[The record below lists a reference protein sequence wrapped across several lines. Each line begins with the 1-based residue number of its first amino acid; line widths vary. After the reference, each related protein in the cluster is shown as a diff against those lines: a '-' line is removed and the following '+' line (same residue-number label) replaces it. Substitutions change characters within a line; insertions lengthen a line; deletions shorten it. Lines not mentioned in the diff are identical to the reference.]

1 MSEFSGLQ
9 IEDFQGNIQEAE
21 SKIFPLEVGPKNS
34 KNIGYFSTK
43 AVKIG
48 VDKSG
53 TNIYEYRLQQ
63 YNNAKGD
70 SATLKDSFNIDGNT
84 VKSAKFTN
92 EATIGRI
99 NKKGELEF
107 GIIDFDGNFKAN
119 PPVGAIKN
127 GNNISFSKKDLE
139 RAIKNSKKNLPITEK
154 FIVDPLG
161 DELLSTVN
169 RESLRKGTRQSY
181 ENLVYPTTLRRSD
194 NDRLK
199 ISVLPPL
206 ESESER
212 KGNKGKAI
220 GSVTLP
226 PPGKITDNN
235 KVDFKSGT
243 LNPLELALAE
253 AGLGLLLD
261 DNPEALQNATK
272 QFLDGTNDL
281 KTVVS
286 GLFVGKAINKSADAI
301 LSREAG
307 AIINPNMQLLF
318 NGPTLR
324 PFNFNYKMSP
334 RDRGESVQVQKI
346 IRMFKQSSAVQRTDT
361 NFFLRSPNRYR
372 LEFKTRGDSDHRFL
386 PKIKTCSL
394 LGFGVDY
401 TPENSY
407 MSYENSSMVSYNL
420 TFAFQEIEPV
430 FNDQYSQFDDLD
442 IGF

>member
-1 MSEFSGLQ
+1 MSSVKDL
-9 IEDFQGNIQEAE
+9 QGNIKESTSKSFKVGQYYYAAEA
-21 SKIFPLEVGPKNS
+21 K
-34 KNIGYFSTK
+34 
-43 AVKIG
+43 KIG
-48 VDKSG
+48 VTESGLNKYNYNLIQYDNSKLENPKAIGFLNKNFNTLNYFPSVQNLFAVRDRQGFQKGLIDKQFKNAIKTLEITK
-53 TNIYEYRLQQ
+53 TNI
-63 YNNAKGD
+63 K
-70 SATLKDSFNIDGNT
+70 IDNDVST
-84 VKSAKFTN
+84 SIEK
-92 EATIGRI
+92 TI
-99 NKKGELEF
+99 
-107 GIIDFDGNFKAN
+107 
-119 PPVGAIKN
+119 
-127 GNNISFSKKDLE
+127 E
-139 RAIKNSKKNLPITEK
+139 REK
-154 FIVDPLG
+154 IR
-161 DELLSTVN
+161 T
-169 RESLRKGTRQSY
+169 GTRQSY

-199 ISVLPPL
+199 ISILPPL

-253 AGLGLLLD
+253 AGLGLLLND
-261 DNPEALQNATK
+261 DPTSLQNATD
-272 QFLDGTNDL
+272 QFLKGGNDL

-346 IRMFKQSSAVQRTDT
+346 IRMFKQSSAVQRTET

>member
-1 MSEFSGLQ
+1 MSEFTTKKEKLVVPGSVITEYNKTKPGSQ
-9 IEDFQGNIQEAE
+9 IFGTDFAGDQYYDYKLNTVTGETQIFRD
-21 SKIFPLEVGPKNS
+21 SPFKIFDRKQIGIIKNKS
-34 KNIGYFSTK
+34 KVVELNDNATEFENFYFNRKDTKKNII
-43 AVKIG
+43 KI
-48 VDKSG
+48 
-53 TNIYEYRLQQ
+53 NQ
-63 YNNAKGD
+63 
-70 SATLKDSFNIDGNT
+70 
-84 VKSAKFTN
+84 
-92 EATIGRI
+92 
-99 NKKGELEF
+99 
-107 GIIDFDGNFKAN
+107 
-119 PPVGAIKN
+119 
-127 GNNISFSKKDLE
+127 
-139 RAIKNSKKNLPITEK
+139 KNLVDQGVSPKEVSEILPSNIAQDDGSSA
-154 FIVDPLG
+154 IVG
-161 DELLSTVN
+161 VVN
-169 RESLRKGTRQSY
+169 RESLRKGTRESY

-253 AGLGLLLD
+253 AGLGLLLND
-261 DNPEALQNATK
+261 DPTALQNATD
-272 QFLDGTNDL
+272 QFLKGGNDL

-346 IRMFKQSSAVQRTDT
+346 IRMFKQSSAVQRTET

>member
-1 MSEFSGLQ
+1 MSSVKDL
-9 IEDFQGNIQEAE
+9 QGNIKESTSKSFKVGQYYYAAEA
-21 SKIFPLEVGPKNS
+21 K
-34 KNIGYFSTK
+34 
-43 AVKIG
+43 KIG
-48 VDKSG
+48 VTESGLNKYNYNLIQYDNSKLENPKAIGFLNKNFNTLNYFPSVQNLFAVRDRQGFQKGLIDKQFKNAIKTLEITK
-53 TNIYEYRLQQ
+53 TNI
-63 YNNAKGD
+63 K
-70 SATLKDSFNIDGNT
+70 IDNDVST
-84 VKSAKFTN
+84 SIEK
-92 EATIGRI
+92 TI
-99 NKKGELEF
+99 
-107 GIIDFDGNFKAN
+107 
-119 PPVGAIKN
+119 
-127 GNNISFSKKDLE
+127 E
-139 RAIKNSKKNLPITEK
+139 REK
-154 FIVDPLG
+154 IR
-161 DELLSTVN
+161 T
-169 RESLRKGTRQSY
+169 GTRQSY

-199 ISVLPPL
+199 ISILPPL

-253 AGLGLLLD
+253 AGLGLLLND
-261 DNPEALQNATK
+261 DPTSLQNATK
-272 QFLDGTNDL
+272 QFLEGGNDL

-346 IRMFKQSSAVQRTDT
+346 IRMFKQSSAVQRTET

>member
-1 MSEFSGLQ
+1 MSVVK
-9 IEDFQGNIQEAE
+9 DPQGNIKKSTSKSFKVGQYYYAAEA
-21 SKIFPLEVGPKNS
+21 K
-34 KNIGYFSTK
+34 
-43 AVKIG
+43 KIG
-48 VDKSG
+48 VTESGLNKYNYNLIQYDNAKLENPKSIGFLNKNFNTLNYFPSVQNLFAVRDRQGFQKGLIDKQFKNAIKTLEITK
-53 TNIYEYRLQQ
+53 TNI
-63 YNNAKGD
+63 K
-70 SATLKDSFNIDGNT
+70 IDNDVST
-84 VKSAKFTN
+84 SIEK
-92 EATIGRI
+92 TI
-99 NKKGELEF
+99 
-107 GIIDFDGNFKAN
+107 
-119 PPVGAIKN
+119 
-127 GNNISFSKKDLE
+127 E
-139 RAIKNSKKNLPITEK
+139 REK
-154 FIVDPLG
+154 IR
-161 DELLSTVN
+161 T
-169 RESLRKGTRQSY
+169 GTRQSY

-199 ISVLPPL
+199 ISILPPL

-346 IRMFKQSSAVQRTDT
+346 IRMFKQSSAVQRTET

>member
-1 MSEFSGLQ
+1 MSEFTTKKEKLVVPGSVITEYNKTKPGSQ
-9 IEDFQGNIQEAE
+9 IFGTDFAGDQYYDYKLNTVTGETQIFRD
-21 SKIFPLEVGPKNS
+21 SPFKIFDRKQIGIIKNKS
-34 KNIGYFSTK
+34 KVVELNDNATEFENFYFNRKDTKKNII
-43 AVKIG
+43 KI
-48 VDKSG
+48 
-53 TNIYEYRLQQ
+53 NQ
-63 YNNAKGD
+63 
-70 SATLKDSFNIDGNT
+70 
-84 VKSAKFTN
+84 
-92 EATIGRI
+92 
-99 NKKGELEF
+99 
-107 GIIDFDGNFKAN
+107 
-119 PPVGAIKN
+119 
-127 GNNISFSKKDLE
+127 
-139 RAIKNSKKNLPITEK
+139 KNLVDQGVSPKEVSEILPSNIAQDDGSSA
-154 FIVDPLG
+154 IVG
-161 DELLSTVN
+161 VVN
-169 RESLRKGTRQSY
+169 RESLRKGTRESY

-199 ISVLPPL
+199 ISILPPL

-253 AGLGLLLD
+253 AGLGLLLKD
-261 DNPEALQNATK
+261 DPTALQNATED
-272 QFLDGTNDL
+272 FLNSGNDL
-281 KTVVS
+281 RTVVS

-346 IRMFKQSSAVQRTDT
+346 IRMFKQSSAVQRTET

>member
-1 MSEFSGLQ
+1 MSLV
-9 IEDFQGNIQEAE
+9 IEE
-21 SKIFPLEVGPKNS
+21 SNSRRIIVDLGIFPKQRG
-34 KNIGYFSTK
+34 IFSTQ
-43 AVKIG
+43 AVLNGKFANG
-48 VDKSG
+48 NPKYQYNVFQHESG
-53 TNIYEYRLQQ
+53 TSTSE
-63 YNNAKGD
+63 G
-70 SATLKDSFNIDGNT
+70 TLIGTYDINK
-84 VKSAKFTN
+84 
-92 EATIGRI
+92 GRI
-99 NKKGELEF
+99 NLNE
-107 GIIDFDGNFKAN
+107 
-119 PPVGAIKN
+119 VG
-127 GNNISFSKKDLE
+127 KKDPLLVG
-139 RAIKNSKKNLPITEK
+139 NSKILGPFSNLSRGIKTTIKDLDLPK
-154 FIVDPLG
+154 DK
-161 DELLSTVN
+161 DELTNNELSSSSVS
-169 RESLRKGTRQSY
+169 RESIRKGTRQSY

-212 KGNKGKAI
+212 KGNKGKTI

-253 AGLGLLLD
+253 AGLGILLND
-261 DNPEALQNATK
+261 DPTSLQNATK
-272 QFLDGTNDL
+272 QFLEGGNDL

-346 IRMFKQSSAVQRTDT
+346 IRMFKQSSAVQRTET

>member
-1 MSEFSGLQ
+1 MSSVKDL
-9 IEDFQGNIQEAE
+9 QGNIKESTSKSFKVGQYYYAAEA
-21 SKIFPLEVGPKNS
+21 K
-34 KNIGYFSTK
+34 
-43 AVKIG
+43 KIG
-48 VDKSG
+48 VTESGLNKYNYNLIQYDNSKLENPKAIGFLNKNFNTLNYFPSVQNLFAVRDRQGFQKGLIDKQFKNAIKTLEITK
-53 TNIYEYRLQQ
+53 TNI
-63 YNNAKGD
+63 K
-70 SATLKDSFNIDGNT
+70 IDNDVST
-84 VKSAKFTN
+84 SIEK
-92 EATIGRI
+92 TI
-99 NKKGELEF
+99 
-107 GIIDFDGNFKAN
+107 
-119 PPVGAIKN
+119 
-127 GNNISFSKKDLE
+127 E
-139 RAIKNSKKNLPITEK
+139 REK
-154 FIVDPLG
+154 IR
-161 DELLSTVN
+161 T
-169 RESLRKGTRQSY
+169 GTRQSY

-199 ISVLPPL
+199 ISILPPL

-346 IRMFKQSSAVQRTDT
+346 IRMFKQSSAVQRTET

>member
-1 MSEFSGLQ
+1 MSSVKDL
-9 IEDFQGNIQEAE
+9 QGNIKESTSKSFKVGQYYYAAEA
-21 SKIFPLEVGPKNS
+21 K
-34 KNIGYFSTK
+34 
-43 AVKIG
+43 KIG
-48 VDKSG
+48 VTESGLNKYNYNLIQYDNSKLENPKAIGFLNKNFNTLNYFPSVQNLFAVRDRQGFQKGLIDKQFKNAIKTLEITK
-53 TNIYEYRLQQ
+53 TNI
-63 YNNAKGD
+63 KID
-70 SATLKDSFNIDGNT
+70 KDVSTSIEKT
-84 VKSAKFTN
+84 
-92 EATIGRI
+92 
-99 NKKGELEF
+99 
-107 GIIDFDGNFKAN
+107 
-119 PPVGAIKN
+119 
-127 GNNISFSKKDLE
+127 LE
-139 RAIKNSKKNLPITEK
+139 REK
-154 FIVDPLG
+154 IR
-161 DELLSTVN
+161 T
-169 RESLRKGTRQSY
+169 GTRQSY

-199 ISVLPPL
+199 ISILPPL

-346 IRMFKQSSAVQRTDT
+346 IRMFKQSSAVQRTET

>member
-1 MSEFSGLQ
+1 MSEFTTKKEKLVVPGSVITEYNKTKPGSQ
-9 IEDFQGNIQEAE
+9 IFGTDFAGDQYYDYKLNTVTGETQIFRD
-21 SKIFPLEVGPKNS
+21 SPFKIFDRKQIGIIKNKS
-34 KNIGYFSTK
+34 KVVELNDNATEFENFYFNRKDTKKNII
-43 AVKIG
+43 KI
-48 VDKSG
+48 
-53 TNIYEYRLQQ
+53 NQ
-63 YNNAKGD
+63 
-70 SATLKDSFNIDGNT
+70 
-84 VKSAKFTN
+84 
-92 EATIGRI
+92 
-99 NKKGELEF
+99 
-107 GIIDFDGNFKAN
+107 
-119 PPVGAIKN
+119 
-127 GNNISFSKKDLE
+127 
-139 RAIKNSKKNLPITEK
+139 KNLVDQGVSPKEVSEILPSNIAQDDGSSA
-154 FIVDPLG
+154 IVG
-161 DELLSTVN
+161 VVN
-169 RESLRKGTRQSY
+169 RESLRKGTRESY

-199 ISVLPPL
+199 ISILPPL

-253 AGLGLLLD
+253 SGLGLLLND
-261 DNPEALQNATK
+261 DPTALQNATD
-272 QFLDGTNDL
+272 QFLKGGNDL

>member
-1 MSEFSGLQ
+1 MSEFTTKKEKLVVPGSVITEYNKTKPGSQ
-9 IEDFQGNIQEAE
+9 IFGTDFAGDQYYDYKLNTVTGETQIFRD
-21 SKIFPLEVGPKNS
+21 SPFKIFDRKQIGIIKNKS
-34 KNIGYFSTK
+34 KVVELNDNATEFENFYFNRKDTKKNII
-43 AVKIG
+43 KI
-48 VDKSG
+48 
-53 TNIYEYRLQQ
+53 NQ
-63 YNNAKGD
+63 
-70 SATLKDSFNIDGNT
+70 
-84 VKSAKFTN
+84 
-92 EATIGRI
+92 
-99 NKKGELEF
+99 
-107 GIIDFDGNFKAN
+107 
-119 PPVGAIKN
+119 
-127 GNNISFSKKDLE
+127 
-139 RAIKNSKKNLPITEK
+139 KNLVDQGVSPKEVSEILPSNIAQDDGSSA
-154 FIVDPLG
+154 IVG
-161 DELLSTVN
+161 VVN
-169 RESLRKGTRQSY
+169 RESLRKGTRESY

-199 ISVLPPL
+199 ISILPPL

-253 AGLGLLLD
+253 AGLGLLLKD
-261 DNPEALQNATK
+261 DPTALQNATED
-272 QFLDGTNDL
+272 FLNSGNDL
-281 KTVVS
+281 RTVVS